1 MGKSE
6 DLPLVAF
13 ASILGAAIRSRR
25 TAMGLSTSELARR
38 SNGQI
43 TRSAIAL
50 IENGRVDARLGSLAA
65 LSVALDHDL
74 FAVASRLLAE
84 CQATIPPSDTT
95 APKKLVGSK

>member
-1 MGKSE
+1 
-6 DLPLVAF
+6 
-13 ASILGAAIRSRR
+13 
-25 TAMGLSTSELARR
+25 MGLSTSALARR

-50 IENGRVDARLGSLAA
+50 IEDGKVDARMGSLAA

-84 CQATIPPSDTT
+84 CQATNPPTDKSE
-95 APKKLVGSK
+95 KKLLESK

>member
-1 MGKSE
+1 
-6 DLPLVAF
+6 
-13 ASILGAAIRSRR
+13 
-25 TAMGLSTSELARR
+25 MGLSTSELARR

-50 IENGRVDARLGSLAA
+50 IEDGKVDARMGSLAA

-84 CQATIPPSDTT
+84 CQASLPPTDKSET
-95 APKKLVGSK
+95 KKLLESK